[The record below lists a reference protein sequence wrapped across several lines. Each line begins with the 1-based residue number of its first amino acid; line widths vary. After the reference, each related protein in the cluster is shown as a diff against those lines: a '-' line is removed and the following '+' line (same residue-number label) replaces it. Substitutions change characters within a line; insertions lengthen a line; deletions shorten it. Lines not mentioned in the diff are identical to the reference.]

1 MRQKNTA
8 TPRLICTLALS
19 LLLPLAPGSSSFATE
34 EAASSSAEDRANAE
48 MRTNAIKAQGKEAFI
63 RVASPGSWFSD
74 SIKGKDVVTVD
85 GNAAGRVSDIL
96 IGPDGTVQGLLLS
109 RGGFLGL
116 GATTVAVDVRF
127 FELLPGASQSRA
139 DQISKTYPAT
149 APAPAAL
156 APDAPGQ
163 IAAGGTIKLG
173 PDGLP
178 QHLVLR
184 LSLEEL
190 DGAPPLEGR

>member
-1 MRQKNTA
+1 
-8 TPRLICTLALS
+8 
-19 LLLPLAPGSSSFATE
+19 
-34 EAASSSAEDRANAE
+34 
-48 MRTNAIKAQGKEAFI
+48 MRTNAVKAQGKEAFI
-63 RVASPGSWFSD
+63 RVASPGSWFSE

-85 GNAAGRVSDIL
+85 GSAAGTVSDIL

-127 FELLPGASQSRA
+127 FELLPGASQSQA

-149 APAPAAL
+149 
-156 APDAPGQ
+156 
-163 IAAGGTIKLG
+163 GGTIKLG